1 CMIGHPGLLELLPGR
16 SAVDEMRSIDG
27 RDFTELLAGVESLS
41 DACRTFYRRFDLAI
55 VWVDDHDG
63 RIRQSLQSLDISRVT
78 VQSPE
83 LRKLG
88 KESAAERLKG
98 TLSELEGVEFGVGPS
113 LRMTESDKAEGAAWL
128 VRHGIS
134 PDASQVVAVH
144 PGSGS
149 PSKCWPAERYAEVIT
164 RLLGDEIQI
173 ALIGGPADREVIAR
187 VEQHLGRRLSG
198 VLESRCRVECHSMS
212 AGVVR
217 ETVLSTLREALND
230 AKAKRELNLTIDPP
244 LILDVPKKESW
255 GDLATTLAMNLS
267 SSERRAPMEIAQII
281 TKCLLPAHGDVL
293 ERADVAP
300 PGFINLTVKRN
311 LWFRVLTEIEAH
323 ASEYGS
329 SSLGN

>member
-1 CMIGHPGLLELLPGR
+1 MTRILLVHPGAIGDTLVALPVLDALKRRYHQAHLCMIGHPGLLELLPGR

-173 ALIGGPADREVIAR
+173 VLIGGPADREVIAR
-187 VEQHLGRRLSG
+187 VEQHLGRQVSRLAGAELSTVAAVLSQCHAFFGNDSG
-198 VLESRCRVECHSMS
+198 VMHVAS
-212 AGVVR
+212 ALGLPAVAIFGSSDPKVWAIGTSVIPFR
-217 ETVLSTLREALND
+217 GDDPVQTVLDTVRQALSRPVRTL
-230 AKAKRELNLTIDPP
+230 LTPP
-244 LILDVPKKESW
+244 
-255 GDLATTLAMNLS
+255 
-267 SSERRAPMEIAQII
+267 
-281 TKCLLPAHGDVL
+281 
-293 ERADVAP
+293 
-300 PGFINLTVKRN
+300 
-311 LWFRVLTEIEAH
+311 
-323 ASEYGS
+323 
-329 SSLGN
+329 SLC